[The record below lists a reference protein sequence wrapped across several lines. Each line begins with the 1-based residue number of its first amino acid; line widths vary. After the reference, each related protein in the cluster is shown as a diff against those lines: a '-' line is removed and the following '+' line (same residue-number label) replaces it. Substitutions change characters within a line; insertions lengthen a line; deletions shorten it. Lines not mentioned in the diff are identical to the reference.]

1 MQYSVVLNQMIQ
13 WLASFSAW
21 EGWGGEVKRRKGRT
35 RLTFKNTFS
44 LLIFLHISSLTLVI
58 ANQKMQ
64 LIHQVIGYC
73 IIIFFLF
80 IQWREMLHLF
90 GCMPSSETSSGK
102 TFQKWFNSLIKLVD
116 QIDRYFLR
124 WQRRL
129 YTLMCTAKS
138 SRTILKS
145 WFRSYIKQDVLG
157 ISSEIQLVQKSSFV
171 PHQSV

>member
-1 MQYSVVLNQMIQ
+1 
-13 WLASFSAW
+13 
-21 EGWGGEVKRRKGRT
+21 
-35 RLTFKNTFS
+35 
-44 LLIFLHISSLTLVI
+44 
-58 ANQKMQ
+58 
-64 LIHQVIGYC
+64 
-73 IIIFFLF
+73 
-80 IQWREMLHLF
+80 MLHLF

-102 TFQKWFNSLIKLVD
+102 TFQKWFSSLIKLVD

-171 PHQSV
+171 PHRSVWKTATQFQRLLHPSTDCNNWTRKWRGTHHQVVSNINSTVAIDHRFCLDLPTLPWSTPACHKNHSCLLMLLNIQCCCC